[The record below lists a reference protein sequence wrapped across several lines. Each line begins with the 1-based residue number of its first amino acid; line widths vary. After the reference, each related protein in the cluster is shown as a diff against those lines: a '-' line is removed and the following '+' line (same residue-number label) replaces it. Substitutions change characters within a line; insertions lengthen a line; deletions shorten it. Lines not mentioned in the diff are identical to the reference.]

1 LTLLSSKQGFANAV
15 VQQGSLWRLLWVLER
30 PGDQEDSHE
39 REHNGPQ
46 VEMLRKQRGW
56 ALLESLSSSPLVAEK
71 IVNSSAWIELLG
83 ILIGYTEFT
92 KVWIARAGAAK
103 TLSRLL
109 WDPKTSQTLG
119 EFENRSE
126 GFF

>member
-1 LTLLSSKQGFANAV
+1 
-15 VQQGSLWRLLWVLER
+15 
-30 PGDQEDSHE
+30 
-39 REHNGPQ
+39 
-46 VEMLRKQRGW
+46 
-56 ALLESLSSSPLVAEK
+56 
-71 IVNSSAWIELLG
+71 
-83 ILIGYTEFT
+83 
-92 KVWIARAGAAK
+92 VWIARAGAAK